1 MIYGGLPQ
9 VAQFSV
15 ERQKTEW
22 SSFQCNLMMGFADR
36 GLYRSDLENEFFC
49 PLLDTFRYLLNQ

>member
-36 GLYRSDLENEFFC
+36 GLYRSDLENEFF
-49 PLLDTFRYLLNQ
+49 LSIT